1 MDLDT
6 PPPGVGIGLA
16 LPNHTYGGAML
27 SGLNVHAEPMEGFRP
42 PASMTPEELGDTLAR
57 LVWES
62 FSDFLDEGDT
72 GVSLQALGVRT
83 DDGMPSGHAAE
94 EALIFLLWAHTR
106 GAQLAFVGR
115 ASDELLRS
123 GLDSL
128 HRAVFEDM
136 EGHGTPAAQLP
147 LFEQRVGARYAEYNQ
162 AASSSDAELS
172 RVALRHL
179 LGSSG
184 SSEQALAVLDR
195 ALAVANPLRDFLE
208 DVKLVSA

>member
-1 MDLDT
+1 MST
-6 PPPGVGIGLA
+6 GLQI
-16 LPNHTYGGAML
+16 PTE
-27 SGLNVHAEPMEGFRP
+27 SMEGFRP
-42 PASMTPEELGDTLAR
+42 PASMTPDELGDSLAQ

-62 FSDFLDEGDT
+62 FSDFLDEGDP

-83 DDGMPSGHAAE
+83 DDGIPLGHVAE

-115 ASDELLRS
+115 GPEELLRE
-123 GLDSL
+123 GLDAL

-136 EGHGTPAAQLP
+136 AGHGTPESQLP

-162 AASSSDAELS
+162 AAATSDADLS

-179 LGSSG
+179 VGDSG

-195 ALAVANPLRDFLE
+195 ALSVANPLRDFLE
-208 DVKLVSA
+208 DVELVPA